1 MARQLRRSGGAG
13 TLAPPARRPAARPAL
28 RPDFGA
34 RGRGLGQFLA
44 DVRAELRK
52 VVWPTPEQLTRL
64 TALVIALSVAI
75 GFALGGVDYLF
86 TELFRIAVA
95 GLEVKEPME
104 TNGHSET

>member
-34 RGRGLGQFLA
+34 RGRGLDQFLL

-64 TALVIALSVAI
+64 TGIFIALSVAI

-86 TELFRIAVA
+86 TELFRIAVGGPA
-95 GLEVKEPME
+95 GQ
-104 TNGHSET
+104 

>member
-1 MARQLRRSGGAG
+1 MAA
-13 TLAPPARRPAARPAL
+13 PARRPATRPAM

-34 RGRGLGQFLA
+34 RGRGIGQFLS

-64 TALVIALSVAI
+64 TGLVIALSVAM

-86 TELFRIAVA
+86 TELFRIAV
-95 GLEVKEPME
+95 G
-104 TNGHSET
+104 GGQ

>member
-1 MARQLRRSGGAG
+1 MARQLRRSGAAG
-13 TLAPPARRPAARPAL
+13 TVAAPARRPAPRLAL

-64 TALVIALSVAI
+64 TGIVIALSVAM
-75 GFALGGVDYLF
+75 GFLLGGVDFIF
-86 TELFRIAVA
+86 TELFRIAVQ
-95 GLEVKEPME
+95 G
-104 TNGHSET
+104 TGR